1 MLDDSVTPPEYQ
13 TNFRISSSSGFQ
25 NEVKIPILQMNNAD
39 IGEQNIVTTENT
51 RTREGSI
58 MNKTFNLGKKKG
70 SIDDNYQT
78 TDRELIV
85 FGVNAIPVD

>member
-1 MLDDSVTPPEYQ
+1 
-13 TNFRISSSSGFQ
+13 
-25 NEVKIPILQMNNAD
+25 MNNAD
-39 IGEQNIVTTENT
+39 IGEQNIITTENT